1 MAATNTHSSHS
12 LTFTQTHA
20 HIHDRVQ
27 EVKQIILTVAVVH
40 AFYLSFYNN
49 IENDYV
55 SVCVVCTRQVKA
67 YQIRQWPIVFLVNG
81 RFVMTMT
88 SSCK

>member
-12 LTFTQTHA
+12 LAFTQTHA

-40 AFYLSFYNN
+40 AFYLSFYN
-49 IENDYV
+49 D
-55 SVCVVCTRQVKA
+55 RK
-67 YQIRQWPIVFLVNG
+67 
-81 RFVMTMT
+81 
-88 SSCK
+88 

>member
-1 MAATNTHSSHS
+1 MLS
-12 LTFTQTHA
+12 
-20 HIHDRVQ
+20 I
-27 EVKQIILTVAVVH
+27 
-40 AFYLSFYNN
+40 YLSTM